1 MVKTLSGR
9 LKIGKIMKV
18 YYLFDPLC
26 GWCYG
31 AKPALETVASQYP
44 VELTPTG
51 LFFRSGRVMDADF
64 AQYAWGNDQRI
75 QRLTGQPFSTAYRE
89 NVLQGGGQFDS
100 QNSLLA
106 LTAVREMAP
115 EQEIAVL
122 SALQTARYIDGRDNA
137 DLNVIADILHT
148 QGLGDVVPKLH
159 DPQTKQTLLAR
170 INFGQQLAQRL
181 GVSGV
186 PQLVLERDGEF
197 ELVPSQLLF
206 RDGGGLLNV
215 LGKGVS

>member
-9 LKIGKIMKV
+9 LKIGKIMKI

-44 VELTPTG
+44 VELVPTG

-64 AQYAWGNDQRI
+64 AQYAWGNDERI
-75 QRLTGQPFSTAYRE
+75 ERLTGQAFSTAYRE

-137 DLNVIADILHT
+137 DLNVIADVLQS
-148 QGLGDVVPKLH
+148 QGLGDAVPKLH
-159 DPQTKQTLLAR
+159 DPQTEQTLLAR

-186 PQLVLERDGEF
+186 PQLVLERDGRF
-197 ELVPSQLLF
+197 ELVPSHLLF
-206 RDGGGLLNV
+206 ERQQNILNN
-215 LGKGVS
+215 LA

>member
-1 MVKTLSGR
+1 MVKAISGS

-44 VELTPTG
+44 VELVPTG

-64 AQYAWGNDQRI
+64 AQYAWGNDERI
-75 QRLTGQPFSTAYRE
+75 ERLTGQAFSTAYRE

-122 SALQTARYIDGRDNA
+122 SALQTARYVDGRDNA

-148 QGLGDVVPKLH
+148 QGLSDVVSKLH
-159 DPQTKQTLLAR
+159 DPQTEQTLLAR

-186 PQLVLERDGEF
+186 PQLVLERDGEW

-206 RDGGGLLNV
+206 GGGAKLLNAF
-215 LGKGVS
+215 G

>member
-9 LKIGKIMKV
+9 LKIGKIMKI

-44 VELTPTG
+44 VELVPTG
-51 LFFRSGRVMDADF
+51 LFYRSGRVMDADF

-75 QRLTGQPFSTAYRE
+75 QRLTGQAFSTAYRE

-122 SALQTARYIDGRDNA
+122 SALQTARYVDGRNNA
-137 DLNVIADILHT
+137 DLNVIADVLQS

-159 DPQTKQTLLAR
+159 DPQTEQTLLAR

-186 PQLVLERDGEF
+186 PQLVLERDGRF

-206 RDGGGLLNV
+206 ERQQNILDNLA
-215 LGKGVS
+215 

>member
-9 LKIGKIMKV
+9 LKIGKIMKI

-51 LFFRSGRVMDADF
+51 LFFRSGRVMDTDF

-75 QRLTGQPFSTAYRE
+75 QRLTGQAFSTAYRE

-122 SALQTARYIDGRDNA
+122 SALQTARYVDGRDNA

-148 QGLGDVVPKLH
+148 QGLGDVVSKLH
-159 DPQTKQTLLAR
+159 DPATEQTLLAR

-206 RDGGGLLNV
+206 GDESGLLNV
-215 LGKGVS
+215 LG